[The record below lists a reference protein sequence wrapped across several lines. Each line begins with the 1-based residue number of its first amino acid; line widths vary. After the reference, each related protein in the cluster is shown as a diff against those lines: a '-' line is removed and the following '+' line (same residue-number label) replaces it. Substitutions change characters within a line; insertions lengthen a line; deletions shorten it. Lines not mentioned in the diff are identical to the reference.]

1 MVVGVAAFSG
11 SLRGSSQFRQNGVLS
26 SRPPA
31 GNASRWAAKNVRM
44 IDSPLWSAE
53 DDQEGELKEHACE
66 DGFCIRAISGID
78 LMPESIIHTQDL
90 CRSFGTIKA
99 VDDLSMDVPAGIVF
113 GFLGPNGAGKTTTI
127 HLLLGILEPSQG
139 QARVLGF
146 DTRKQ
151 ADEIRKKS
159 GALLE
164 FSGLYERLSAEDN
177 LDLYGRIYR
186 MSASERKARA
196 KELLTHLELWD
207 RRREKVGNW
216 SRGMKQKIAI
226 ARALFH
232 HPPLVFLDEPTA
244 GLDPVAAA
252 ALHADLTSLVAN
264 EGVTVFLNTHNLAE
278 AEKLCA
284 QVGVIRKGKLLALGN
299 PDELRLRESGN
310 KVEIIGRGFDE
321 KTLALLQARPEV
333 QRAEIQ
339 NSRLMIDIRGKS
351 KIGPLVTLIVQS
363 GAEVEDISRRG
374 ESLEDL
380 FLTLMQEEHQ

>member
-1 MVVGVAAFSG
+1 
-11 SLRGSSQFRQNGVLS
+11 
-26 SRPPA
+26 
-31 GNASRWAAKNVRM
+31 
-44 IDSPLWSAE
+44 
-53 DDQEGELKEHACE
+53 
-66 DGFCIRAISGID
+66 
-78 LMPESIIHTQDL
+78 MPESSIHTEHL
-90 CRSFGTIKA
+90 CRSFGAIKA

-139 QARVLGF
+139 RAWVLGY
-146 DTRKQ
+146 DTRTQ
-151 ADEIRKKS
+151 ADEIRKNS

-186 MSASERKARA
+186 MSAPERKARA

-207 RRREKVGNW
+207 RRKEKVGNW
-216 SRGMKQKIAI
+216 SQGMKQKLAI

-252 ALHADLTSLVAN
+252 ALREDLTSLVAR

-284 QVGVIRKGKLLALGN
+284 EVGVIRNGKLLALGN
-299 PDELRLRESGN
+299 PDELRLSAGSN
-310 KVEIIGRGFDE
+310 KVEILGRDFSE
-321 KTLALLQARPEV
+321 KTLSLLQARPEV
-333 QRAEIQ
+333 QQAEIQ
-339 NSRLMIDIRGKS
+339 NGRLMVDLHGAS
-351 KIGPLVTLIVQS
+351 KIGPLITLIVQS
-363 GAEVEDISRRG
+363 GAEVEDISRG
-374 ESLEDL
+374 GDSLEDL
-380 FLTLMQEEHQ
+380 FLTLMQEDN